1 MVGSEGKPEV
11 IDGLMECL
19 RNSLKAGIQHRF
31 FAKSAKDWGYH
42 KFATAL
48 QSHSD
53 EEVQTGD
60 QLLARL
66 VYLGCTPEVE
76 SVGPITSVGTLAEQ
90 LDFITTVERDSIE
103 RYLRVLQ
110 TAREAGDFG
119 TVDLL
124 TRILVEEESEE
135 AWINEQRN
143 LHTVLG
149 DVNYRMLQAR

>member
-31 FAKSAKDWGYH
+31 FAKAAKDWGYH
-42 KFATAL
+42 KFAAAL
-48 QSHSD
+48 QAHAD
-53 EEVQTGD
+53 EEAQTGD

-66 VYLGCTPEVE
+66 VYLGCRAEVDE
-76 SVGPITSVGTLAEQ
+76 VGPIVSVDTLADQ
-90 LDFITTVERDSIE
+90 LEFITSVERDSIE

-110 TAREAGDFG
+110 TAREAGDYG

-149 DVNYRMLQAR
+149 DINYRMLQAI